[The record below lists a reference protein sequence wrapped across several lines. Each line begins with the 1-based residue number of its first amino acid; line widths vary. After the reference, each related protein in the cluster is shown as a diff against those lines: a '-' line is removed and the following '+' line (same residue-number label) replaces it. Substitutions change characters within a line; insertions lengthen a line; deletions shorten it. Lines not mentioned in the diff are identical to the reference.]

1 MGLRAMSNGNI
12 LTKERWHMAVP
23 AQRRQRRYD
32 TYGNVAYQPQQASEP
47 IRSGVQ
53 RAGQEVQPVR
63 RPRVQPRTRT
73 IVRPQVAVRP
83 QGAVA
88 PFAILGLLAVAVC
101 ALLVVMTSA
110 QLAMV
115 NDETVDLRATLSD
128 LEAEERTLQT
138 QYELAFDLAA
148 IEEQLTADGSMVQ
161 ASPSQTV
168 YLDLSEGDQVVYYE
182 AAQEGLTGLIRRAEE
197 LLSGLLS

>member
-1 MGLRAMSNGNI
+1 
-12 LTKERWHMAVP
+12 MAVP

-32 TYGNVAYQPQQASEP
+32 TYGNVAYQPQQVSEP
-47 IRSGVQ
+47 ARSGVQ

-101 ALLVVMTSA
+101 ALTVVMTS
-110 QLAMV
+110 V
-115 NDETVDLRATLSD
+115 
-128 LEAEERTLQT
+128 
-138 QYELAFDLAA
+138 
-148 IEEQLTADGSMVQ
+148 
-161 ASPSQTV
+161 
-168 YLDLSEGDQVVYYE
+168 
-182 AAQEGLTGLIRRAEE
+182 
-197 LLSGLLS
+197 